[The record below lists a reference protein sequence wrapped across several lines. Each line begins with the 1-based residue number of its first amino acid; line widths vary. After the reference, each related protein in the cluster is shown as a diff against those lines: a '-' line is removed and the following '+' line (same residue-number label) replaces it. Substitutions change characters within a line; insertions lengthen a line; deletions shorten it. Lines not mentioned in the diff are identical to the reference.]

1 MFPRHVDKCCDKN
14 GQMTEADVRGFG
26 HCEARGGQGCEGDDD
41 GQWEE
46 DEVCGMVGL
55 AGAGK

>member
-1 MFPRHVDKCCDKN
+1 
-14 GQMTEADVRGFG
+14 MTEVDVRGFG
-26 HCEARGGQGCEGDDD
+26 HCEARCGQGCEGDDG